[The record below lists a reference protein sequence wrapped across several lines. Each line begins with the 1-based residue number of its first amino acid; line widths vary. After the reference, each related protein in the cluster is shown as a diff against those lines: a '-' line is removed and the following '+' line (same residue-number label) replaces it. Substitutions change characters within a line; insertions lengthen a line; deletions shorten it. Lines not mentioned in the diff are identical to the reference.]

1 MELEDFLSLASDI
14 FSAKTGKPL
23 SDLQQAILR
32 GTFQRHTY
40 SQIAK
45 DFPCSQGH
53 ARYVGSK
60 LLDTLSPELG
70 RKVGK
75 NNLKSSLERLQ
86 VSNVSHV
93 GQDFVHIGDVNV
105 CGDSLPSKEVPD
117 PPSNEQTPNQDNPRP
132 KVRLDLADAPDV
144 SPFYGRTA
152 ELTTLKQWILQ
163 ERCRLVAVLGMT
175 GIGKTAIAVQ
185 LVKQMSDKFDY
196 VIWRSL
202 RYCPVLEDFLSNL
215 LQFFSQDGETSY
227 LPYWAI
233 AFGR

>member
-14 FSAKTGKPL
+14 FFAKTGKPL

-40 SQIAK
+40 SKIAR
-45 DFPCSQGH
+45 DFPCSEGY
-53 ARYVGSK
+53 ARHVGSK

-70 RKVGK
+70 GKVGK
-75 NNLKSSLERLQ
+75 KNLKSVLDRLQ
-86 VSNVSHV
+86 VSNVLNFTKDSV
-93 GQDFVHIGDVNV
+93 QIGNFGI
-105 CGDSLPSKEVPD
+105 CGDSLPSKEVPH

-132 KVRLDLADAPDV
+132 NVRLDLADAPDV

-196 VIWRSL
+196 VIWR
-202 RYCPVLEDFLSNL
+202 
-215 LQFFSQDGETSY
+215 
-227 LPYWAI
+227 
-233 AFGR
+233 

>member
-14 FSAKTGKPL
+14 FSAKTGTPL

-32 GTFQRHTY
+32 GTLQRHTY
-40 SQIAK
+40 SQIAEE
-45 DFPCSQGH
+45 CHCTEGH
-53 ARYVGSK
+53 ARDVGSE
-60 LLDTLSPELG
+60 LLQTISEELG
-70 RKVGK
+70 EKVGK
-75 NNLKSSLERLQ
+75 KNLKSALERWQ
-86 VSNVSHV
+86 VSNVLNFTKDS
-93 GQDFVHIGDVNV
+93 VHIGDVNL
-105 CGDSLPSKEVPD
+105 CRDSLPSKEVPH

-132 KVRLDLADAPDV
+132 NVRLDLADAPDV

-196 VIWRSL
+196 VIWR
-202 RYCPVLEDFLSNL
+202 
-215 LQFFSQDGETSY
+215 
-227 LPYWAI
+227 
-233 AFGR
+233 